1 MRLYQHY
8 SLPSYQNSEV
18 KRAWAR
24 VVLGWVTS
32 WEVLVLHPSFL
43 WYFSIVSGN
52 SMFFLLITCYMPWTF
67 RREHCPPWRNNTTGT
82 PGAHREACGHGRGA
96 VKTLL

>member
-1 MRLYQHY
+1 MYTL
-8 SLPSYQNSEV
+8 SLHDALPIF
-18 KRAWAR
+18 
-24 VVLGWVTS
+24 
-32 WEVLVLHPSFL
+32 FL

-82 PGAHREACGHGRGA
+82 PGAHREACGHGRGEEQTSVYRSHTEIISDA
-96 VKTLL
+96 IIQALKHRIPSELRS